1 MMKLLNPGKKILGVT
16 LLLSAFSISFGADL
30 ETVPRSVNS
39 RRTEDVQ
46 HVSTLTRSHPQVY
59 GIATYDALFKY
70 VLSEDR
76 IRPSFFKAFI
86 PDLDIVKSER
96 LDDHMQPVQRF
107 QLLRAFL
114 HSEET
119 TETVKRLS
127 KEKTTMFVGRSSKR
141 GREPIHEEDK
151 EATAFLQDILGRFEE
166 IQSAFPDSKYNGTM
180 DFVCELSSGDFTMVE
195 MQVIPQDYWDRRAL
209 AYVGAFYGNQLMRG
223 EHFKH
228 IKKVIGINILGGGK
242 DNLAHWVETP
252 TQFVRH
258 YKVQEQLHKPA
269 RYMDGIEIIQYSIMN
284 APKANSNQEQQD
296 WITFFKEGHDM
307 TEKDVKKRIKTPA
320 VLEAFKRS
328 KIKEL
333 PAKVLKNYEAEDQE
347 YDRYSQFTI
356 EQVAKGEKAKA
367 MEIAKGMLAKKM
379 DIKLIAELTKLT
391 EKEIL
396 GLK

>member
-1 MMKLLNPGKKILGVT
+1 MAA
-16 LLLSAFSISFGADL
+16 LLLTVSNVPYGADV
-30 ETVPRSVNS
+30 ETVERPAKS
-39 RRTEDVQ
+39 RRTEKVQ
-46 HVSTLTRSHPQVY
+46 HATTVVQSHPQVY

-70 VLSEDR
+70 VLSEDS

-96 LDDHMQPVQRF
+96 IDDHMNPVQKF
-107 QLLRAFL
+107 QLLRTFL
-114 HSEET
+114 HSDET
-119 TETVKRLS
+119 TETVKRLN
-127 KEKTTMFVGRSSKR
+127 KEKARMAVVGRSKR
-141 GREPIHEEDK
+141 GRETIQEEDK
-151 EATAFLQDILGRFEE
+151 EATTFLQDILGRFEE
-166 IQSAFPDSKYNGTM
+166 IQTAFPDPKYNGTM
-180 DFVCELSSGDFTMVE
+180 DFVCELATGDYTMVE
-195 MQVIPQDYWDRRAL
+195 MQVIPKDYWDRRAL

-284 APKANSNQEQQD
+284 APKTSPNQEQQD

-333 PAKVLKNYEAEDQE
+333 PAKVLKNYAAEDQE
-347 YDRYSQFTI
+347 YDRYSQFTT

-367 MEIAKGMLAKKM
+367 IEIAQGMIAKKM

-391 EKEIL
+391 EEEI
-396 GLK
+396 KRIK

>member
-1 MMKLLNPGKKILGVT
+1 MPY
-16 LLLSAFSISFGADL
+16 GAEL
-30 ETVPRSVNS
+30 ETGERPAKS
-39 RRTEDVQ
+39 RRTEKVQ
-46 HVSTLTRSHPQVY
+46 YATTAAQSHPQVY

-70 VLSEDR
+70 VLSEDS

-96 LDDHMQPVQRF
+96 IDDHMNPVQKF
-107 QLLRAFL
+107 QLLRTFL
-114 HSEET
+114 HSDET
-119 TETVKRLS
+119 TETVKRLN
-127 KEKTTMFVGRSSKR
+127 KEKARMAVVGRSKR
-141 GREPIHEEDK
+141 GRETIQEEDK
-151 EATAFLQDILGRFEE
+151 EATTFLQDILGRFEE
-166 IQSAFPDSKYNGTM
+166 IQTAFPDPKYNGTM
-180 DFVCELSSGDFTMVE
+180 DFVCELATGDYTMVE
-195 MQVIPQDYWDRRAL
+195 MQVIPKDYWDRRAL

-284 APKANSNQEQQD
+284 APKTSPNQEQQD

-333 PAKVLKNYEAEDQE
+333 PAKVLKNYAAEDQE
-347 YDRYSQFTI
+347 YDRYSQFTT

-367 MEIAKGMLAKKM
+367 IEIAQGMIAKKM

-391 EKEIL
+391 EEEI
-396 GLK
+396 KRIK